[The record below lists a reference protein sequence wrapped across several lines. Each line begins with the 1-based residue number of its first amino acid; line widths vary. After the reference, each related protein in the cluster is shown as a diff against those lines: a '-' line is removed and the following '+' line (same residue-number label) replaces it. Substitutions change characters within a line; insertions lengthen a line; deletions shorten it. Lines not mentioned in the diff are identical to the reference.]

1 MPWPRRPSVS
11 NTQLKK
17 EIADAVC
24 RLALSER
31 RAGRRPHHR
40 RSPHRGEAA
49 TAEGFRPRLVSI
61 TVGDVDAVDVYV
73 RNQRAKASQAAID
86 FDERRFPADVTAGE
100 LEAAIHGMNA
110 DPRVTGIIIQ
120 RPVPAH
126 IPIKALQSAIHPLKD
141 VEGMHP
147 ASIGNIVYNQL
158 DLAPCTAAASVE
170 LLKETGLDLK
180 GLEVVVVGHSEI
192 VGKPIA
198 FLLMSEGATVTV
210 CHHMTRSVA
219 AHAQAGRRAV
229 RRGRQT
235 AADQGRHG
243 EAGRCRHRH
252 RHQRRDAADGST
264 RIVGD
269 VDTDSV
275 KEVASWITPVPG
287 GVGPVTVAILLRN
300 TMVALDPPA
309 RALPADL
316 WHGRCWRKAGGGV
329 SCRPSIPAVKSPSAS
344 ARHRPSR
351 AVRPCARSA
360 CRRRRR
366 SG

>member
-1 MPWPRRPSVS
+1 MPLSDTRY
-11 NTQLKK
+11 LKGGPVAARI
-17 EIADAVC
+17 IAEVRVA
-24 RLALSER
+24 AE
-31 RAGRRPHHR
+31 
-40 RSPHRGEAA
+40 EAS
-49 TAEGFRPRLVSI
+49 AEGFRPRLVSI

-73 RNQRAKASQAAID
+73 RNQRAKAELAAID

-219 AHAQAGRRAV
+219 AHARRADALFVAVGRRRLIRADMVKPGAAV
-229 RRGRQT
+229 VDIGINAET
-235 AADQGRHG
+235 T
-243 EAGRCRHRH
+243 
-252 RHQRRDAADGST
+252 ADGST

-269 VDTDSV
+269 VDTESV

-300 TMVALDPPA
+300 TMVALN
-309 RALPADL
+309 RQRELY
-316 WHGRCWRKAGGGV
+316 RKTYGTTDASGGKL
-329 SCRPSIPAVKSPSAS
+329 AAE
-344 ARHRPSR
+344 
-351 AVRPCARSA
+351 
-360 CRRRRR
+360 
-366 SG
+366 

>member
-1 MPWPRRPSVS
+1 MAKLEDARY
-11 NTQLKK
+11 LKGGPVAARIVGQVRQAA
-17 EIADAVC
+17 EVA
-24 RLALSER
+24 
-31 RAGRRPHHR
+31 
-40 RSPHRGEAA
+40 RGE
-49 TAEGFRPRLVSI
+49 GFPPRLVSI

-73 RNQRAKASQAAID
+73 RNQRAKAQLAGIE
-86 FDERRFPADVTAGE
+86 FDERRFPAETTAAE

-126 IPIKALQSAIHPLKD
+126 IPIRSLQAAVHPLKD

-170 LLKETGLDLK
+170 LLKETGLDLR

-219 AHAQAGRRAV
+219 AHARRADALFV
-229 RRGRQT
+229 AVGKPRLIHADMVKPG
-235 AADQGRHG
+235 AAVIDIGINAETLPG
-243 EAGRCRHRH
+243 GT
-252 RHQRRDAADGST
+252 T

-300 TMVALDPPA
+300 TMVALS
-309 RALPADL
+309 RQQALY
-316 WHGRCWRKAGGGV
+316 
-329 SCRPSIPAVKSPSAS
+329 
-344 ARHRPSR
+344 
-351 AVRPCARSA
+351 
-360 CRRRRR
+360 RRTFGTSDDRLAAE
-366 SG
+366 